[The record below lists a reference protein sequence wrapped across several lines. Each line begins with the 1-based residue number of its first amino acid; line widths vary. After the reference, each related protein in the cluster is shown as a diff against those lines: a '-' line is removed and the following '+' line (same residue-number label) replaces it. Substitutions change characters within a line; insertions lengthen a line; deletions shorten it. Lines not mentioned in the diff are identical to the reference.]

1 MAIKSLS
8 ALSSKISSV
17 LSPSLQ
23 LNSITNSINSL
34 LTPIKSSSSLSDTL
48 NGLLSNLGTTTTFDF
63 SALTKSLPQ
72 VINTIQ
78 TLTSSGSNS
87 DVLKTLMTTL
97 QPILQNLSGSSSS
110 TQMNQLIQSLPTVIN
125 SVQGLISSASNQGNL
140 PDSITTAINSIKPLL
155 SLLGSAS
162 NSSDATQIIGTLNQV
177 LEYAQPIIQ
186 LVSSISSSQVDYG
199 QLAQGATTSLLP
211 LLASINKGDSS
222 IDMNQLSHALPTII
236 GSVTNLVTAIST
248 ANQGNIPETI
258 SGIIKGVKPL
268 LDLLANS
275 DVINAD
281 QAQTV
286 KAVYDVLN
294 SVSTILDF
302 ANNPSLLTLST
313 DLNHVIDSLKPVI
326 ALIDS
331 SGEANQFL
339 DNFNVPTIGDLF
351 GQLIPEKLD
360 AGSIT
365 DSLGQFGENL
375 SGSLPNISDL
385 LQSATG
391 TSGQLDLSSLLP
403 SINDSLGNIFNSPLP
418 ASNLQTATLL
428 PSISTIEIDQTQ
440 SYI

>member
-23 LNSITNSINSL
+23 LNSITNSINNL
-34 LTPIKSSSSLSDTL
+34 LIPIKSSSSLSDTF
-48 NGLLSNLGTTTTFDF
+48 NGLLSNLGATKTFDF

-87 DVLKTLMTTL
+87 DVLKTLITTL
-97 QPILQNLSGSSSS
+97 QPLLQNLSGSSSS

-125 SVQGLISSASNQGNL
+125 SVQGLINSASNQGNL

-155 SLLGSAS
+155 SLLGGAS
-162 NSSDATQIIGTLNQV
+162 NSSDATQIVGTLNQV

-186 LVSSISSSQVDYG
+186 LVGSISSSQVDYG
-199 QLAQGATTSLLP
+199 QLAQGATTALLP

-258 SGIIKGVKPL
+258 SGVIKGVKPL

-302 ANNPSLLTLST
+302 VNNPSLFTLST

-339 DNFNVPTIGDLF
+339 DNFTVPTIGDLF

-360 AGSIT
+360 VGSIA
-365 DSLGQFGENL
+365 DSLGQFGESLN
-375 SGSLPNISDL
+375 GTLPNISDL

-391 TSGQLDLSSLLP
+391 TSGQLDLSTLLP
-403 SINDSLGNIFNSPLP
+403 SINDSLGNIFNSALP
-418 ASNLQTATLL
+418 VSNIQTATLL
-428 PSISTIEIDQTQ
+428 PSITTIEICEAQ

>member
-48 NGLLSNLGTTTTFDF
+48 NGLLSNLGTTKTFDF
-63 SALTKSLPQ
+63 STLTKSLPQ

-97 QPILQNLSGSSSS
+97 QPILQNSSGSSSS

-155 SLLGSAS
+155 SLLGGAS
-162 NSSDATQIIGTLNQV
+162 SSSDATQIIGTLNQV
-177 LEYAQPIIQ
+177 LEYAQPIIH
-186 LVSSISSSQVDYG
+186 LVGSISSGQVDYG
-199 QLAQGATTSLLP
+199 QLAQGATTALLP

-222 IDMNQLSHALPTII
+222 IDMNQLSHTLPTII

-258 SGIIKGVKPL
+258 SGVIKGVKPL

-339 DNFNVPTIGDLF
+339 DNFTVPTIGDLF

-360 AGSIT
+360 VSSIT
-365 DSLGQFGENL
+365 GSLGQLGENI
-375 SGSLPNISDL
+375 SGTLPNISDL

-391 TSGQLDLSSLLP
+391 TSGQLDLPSLLP

-418 ASNLQTATLL
+418 VSNIQTAPLL